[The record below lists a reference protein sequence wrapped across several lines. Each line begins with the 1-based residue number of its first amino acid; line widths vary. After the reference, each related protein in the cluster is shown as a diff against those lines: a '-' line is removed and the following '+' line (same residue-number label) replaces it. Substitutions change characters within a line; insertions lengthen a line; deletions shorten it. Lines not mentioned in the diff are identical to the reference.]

1 MAGGPFHGIWMT
13 RSAPLAYRVMPK
25 CGCSSIGQAMH
36 HLDHGRF
43 HPRSIHDPAA
53 PLLKWSG
60 GPQDAEITARF
71 AQGGVFTFTL
81 ARNPFRRLLSSFADK
96 IVGLEEDGARYRGG
110 LLQKGLERYGAD
122 WGRRGD
128 VAKNFRAF
136 VRFVADGLDQG
147 LWDQNDMHWTPCADH
162 LAFTLTRNPALR
174 LDHVGH
180 VERFA
185 EGLSVALAGAGL
197 APDALPTDLPR
208 ENATRLP
215 DLPIEAFYGPQER
228 ETVLRL
234 FARDFALFRY
244 GPDPAAPKPEGPV
257 DAAAVA
263 AALRGRALAAPPRLS
278 AGRG

>member
-1 MAGGPFHGIWMT
+1 MAVGPFHGIWMT

-60 GPQDAEITARF
+60 GPDDAEIAARY
-71 AQGGVFTFTL
+71 AQGPVFTFTMV
-81 ARNPFRRLLSSFADK
+81 RNPFRRLLSSFADK
-96 IVGLEEDGARYRGG
+96 IVGLEEDGTRYRAG
-110 LLQKGLERYGAD
+110 LLQTGLERYGAD
-122 WGRRGD
+122 WGCRAD
-128 VAKNFRAF
+128 VARNFRAF
-136 VRFVADGLDQG
+136 VRFVADGLDRG
-147 LWDQNDMHWTPCADH
+147 LWDQTDMHWTPCADH

-174 LDHVGH
+174 FDHVGH
-180 VERFA
+180 VERFG
-185 EGLSVALAGAGL
+185 EGLATALAGAGL
-197 APDALPTDLPR
+197 PPDALPTALPR

-215 DLPIEAFYGPQER
+215 DLPVDAFYGPEER
-228 ETVLRL
+228 AIVLRL

-244 GPDPAAPKPEGPV
+244 GSDPSATRPEGPV
-257 DAAAVA
+257 DAAAVGV
-263 AALRGRALAAPPRLS
+263 ALRPAAAPPRLS